1 MKYEHKE
8 ARERRRAAGERKVGG
23 EVCFS
28 ARATTNA
35 RKRNGLREQR
45 SQKLGRGRKTADRST
60 FESIPLSPLS
70 TPFFPE
76 EAVVFP
82 DKREHMNDLSGRS
95 KVVQQ
100 ISSGEST
107 PPSIYPP
114 RGQERGLVATRT
126 SKMAGERERERERVV
141 QAFSNL

>member
-1 MKYEHKE
+1 MSIKRLEN
-8 ARERRRAAGERKVGG
+8 VG
-23 EVCFS
+23 
-28 ARATTNA
+28 AP
-35 RKRNGLREQR
+35 Q
-45 SQKLGRGRKTADRST
+45 GRGRWGEKFAFPRERQQTRENATVCANNARRSLVEDEKPRIDPPSSRSL
-60 FESIPLSPLS
+60 FPPFPPL
-70 TPFFPE
+70 FFPE